1 MAKKIKSPS
10 YATYSAK
17 GSFKAN
23 ALRKIAKHL
32 KKHPNDSQAA
42 TALKNVPAA
51 PTRNSPNNKN
61 GWVTESVRGFMSH
74 LPFLTPLQGKTY
86 ATHVA
91 ATKSN
96 LKAYALIRK
105 FVKNNPFH
113 PTLVLNKKTNDYEWK
128 HVSKL
133 SNFHPAVV

>member
-1 MAKKIKSPS
+1 MAKKLKSIS
-10 YATYSAK
+10 YATYNAK

-32 KKHPNDSQAA
+32 KKHPNDSQAS
-42 TALKNVPAA
+42 TALKNVPAS
-51 PTRNSPNNKN
+51 PTRKSPNNKN

-113 PTLVLNKKTNDYEWK
+113 TTLVVDKKTNEYSWK

-133 SNFHPAVV
+133 SNFNPVAV